1 MFRKILVPTEFGPC
15 SDRAIEFAKRMA
27 SPGATLRLLYVLDEG
42 VVLPFDG
49 VLDVGD
55 LESSAMD
62 SLEKLKKKHSRGKLK
77 IQVALKEGAVH
88 EAVFKE
94 LRESHCDLCVA
105 GSHGRKGLR
114 RLLLGSVAERLVR
127 GAPVPVCVVK
137 PTLPKG
143 RKIKKIAFATD
154 FSDASFIAFE
164 TFRHLVH
171 ESGAKGFVLHVLED
185 AAWMADF
192 AIPTAT
198 VEENWIKL
206 REHRKTQMNDILE
219 GLRSEKVKVE
229 GKLLSGQP
237 WSALSSFLKKNE
249 IDLLVLGTHGYRG
262 LDRFFMGSVAEK
274 TLRMVESPVLVVPTS
289 PV

>member
-1 MFRKILVPTEFGPC
+1 MFRKILVPTDFGPC
-15 SDRAIEFAKRMA
+15 SELAIGFAKRMA
-27 SPGATLRLLYVLDEG
+27 SPKGTIRLLYVLDEG

-62 SLEKLKKKHSRGKLK
+62 SLEKLKKKHSRGKCK
-77 IQVALKEGAVH
+77 IEIALKEGTVH
-88 EAVFKE
+88 EAVFKD
-94 LRESHCDLCVA
+94 LRENHCDLCVV

-137 PTLPKG
+137 STLPKG
-143 RKIKKIAFATD
+143 RKISKIAFATD

-185 AAWMADF
+185 SAWMADF
-192 AIPTAT
+192 AIPTAA

-206 REHRKTQMNDILE
+206 REHRKAQMAELLQ
-219 GLRSEKVKVE
+219 GLRSEKLKVE

-237 WSALSSFLKKNE
+237 WTALSSFLKRNE

-274 TLRMVESPVLVVPTS
+274 TVRMVESPVLVVPTS
-289 PV
+289 HN